1 MPPSNTL
8 SSNSDI
14 IIGIDLGTTN
24 SLVGVVDSGFPIL
37 LADADGRR
45 ILPSAVHFPKDEGG
59 GMKDDGVIVGGAALR
74 MQAISPERTV
84 TSVKRFM
91 GRRLDEISADDVRY
105 PLGAGEH
112 GMVTL
117 KIGETAYSA
126 PEVSAKIL
134 AQLKQT
140 AETALD
146 ESISRA
152 VITVPAYF
160 NDGQRNATKQA
171 GELAGLTVERIV
183 NEPTAAALAY
193 GLDKLDEQ
201 ARVAVYDL
209 GGGTFDISILE
220 LNQGVFQVISTTG
233 DTELGGDDLDEA
245 VADWIWGVL
254 KDEGGRMKD
263 EADASVQIRVLEA
276 ARKAKEELSSKDEV
290 EIQLPFLEGA
300 ASFATT
306 LTREAFEKLAAP
318 ILARTRPHCLKALA
332 DAQSSTSS
340 PSLHPS
346 SFLNEVILVG
356 GSTRIPAV
364 HQLVAEVFGQAPN
377 ISQNPDEAVAL
388 GATIQAGI
396 LSGALQNMVLLD
408 VTPLSL
414 GIETFG
420 GLMNVIIPRN
430 TTIPAKAGE
439 LFTNAVAN
447 QQSMLIR
454 VLQGER
460 EMAKDNWEL
469 GKFQIEFE
477 PGAKGSARVGV
488 QFAID
493 ENGILKILARDTH
506 TETDKVL
513 EIQSA
518 AVDVDDEEVEKMI
531 SESVD
536 FAFDDMNERIW
547 TEAKLK
553 SEELLPAVD
562 MALAKIGGE
571 LTDGEKSVV
580 LDAAAEVKSA
590 LETEPHDVNR
600 LKAANQELDNA
611 TEHLAALLVEAA
623 MAKAL
628 EKQLE
633 S

>member
-1 MPPSNTL
+1 M
-8 SSNSDI
+8 
-14 IIGIDLGTTN
+14 
-24 SLVGVVDSGFPIL
+24 VDSGFPIL
-37 LADADGRR
+37 LADDQGKR
-45 ILPSAVHFPKDEGG
+45 ILPSAVHFGKDAE
-59 GMKDDGVIVGGAALR
+59 VIVGEAALR
-74 MQAISPERTV
+74 MQAMAPDRTV

-91 GRRLDEISADDVRY
+91 GRRLDEVSADEVRY
-105 PLGAGEH
+105 PLGSGAD

-117 KIGETAYSA
+117 TIGDEVFSA
-126 PEVSAKIL
+126 PEVSARIL
-134 AQLKQT
+134 AQLKKT
-140 AETALD
+140 AETAL
-146 ESISRA
+146 EATVSRA

-160 NDGQRNATKQA
+160 NDAQRNATKQA
-171 GELAGLTVERIV
+171 GEIAGLTVERIV

-201 ARVAVYDL
+201 SRVAVYDL

-233 DTELGGDDLDEA
+233 DTRLGGDDIDEA
-245 VADWIWGVL
+245 IANWIWEGL
-254 KDEGGRMKD
+254 KDKGGRRKE
-263 EADASVQIRVLEA
+263 EADSSVRIRVLEA
-276 ARKAKEELSSKDEV
+276 ARKAKEDLSSKDEV

-300 ASFATT
+300 ESFAQT
-306 LTREAFEKLAAP
+306 LTRPQFEKLVAP

-332 DAQSSTSS
+332 DAGIANPADALDQ
-340 PSLHPS
+340 
-346 SFLNEVILVG
+346 VILVG

-377 ISQNPDEAVAL
+377 VSQNPDEAVAL

-493 ENGILKILARDTH
+493 ENGILKILARDTQ
-506 TETDKVL
+506 TNTDKVL

-547 TEAKLK
+547 TEAKMK

-562 MALAKIGGE
+562 MALAKIGDQ
-571 LTDGEKSVV
+571 LTDSEKTEVIS
-580 LDAAAEVKSA
+580 AAAEVKSA

-600 LKAANQELDNA
+600 LKAANQQLDNA

-628 EKQLE
+628 ESQLE
-633 S
+633 G

>member
-1 MPPSNTL
+1 M
-8 SSNSDI
+8 
-14 IIGIDLGTTN
+14 
-24 SLVGVVDSGFPIL
+24 
-37 LADADGRR
+37 
-45 ILPSAVHFPKDEGG
+45 KDES
-59 GMKDDGVIVGGAALR
+59 VTVGEAALR
-74 MQAISPERTV
+74 MQAIAPDRTV

-91 GRRLDEISADDVRY
+91 GRRLDEVSADDVRY
-105 PLGAGEH
+105 PLASGTD

-117 KIGETAYSA
+117 KIGDDELSA
-126 PEVSAKIL
+126 PQVSARIL

-140 AETALD
+140 AEVAL
-146 ESISRA
+146 EAKVSRA

-160 NDGQRNATKQA
+160 NDAQRNATKQA
-171 GELAGLTVERIV
+171 GEIAGLTVERIV

-201 ARVAVYDL
+201 SRVAVYDL

-220 LNQGVFQVISTTG
+220 LNQGVFQVTATTG
-233 DTELGGDDLDEA
+233 DTKLGGDDIDEA
-245 VADWIWGVL
+245 IADWIWGVL
-254 KDEGGRMKD
+254 KDEGGGMTD
-263 EADASVQIRVLEA
+263 EADSSAQIRVLEA
-276 ARKAKEELSSKDEV
+276 ARKAKEDLSSKAEV
-290 EIQLPFLEGA
+290 EIQLPFLEGTE
-300 ASFATT
+300 SFSTM
-306 LTREAFEKLAAP
+306 LTREEFDKLASA
-318 ILARTRPHCLKALA
+318 ILNRTRPHCLKALA
-332 DAQSSTSS
+332 DAGIANPADELDQ
-340 PSLHPS
+340 
-346 SFLNEVILVG
+346 VILVG

-364 HQLVAEVFGQAPN
+364 QQLVAEVFGQTPN
-377 ISQNPDEAVAL
+377 VSQNPDEAVAL

-430 TTIPAKAGE
+430 TTIPSKAGE

-469 GKFQIEFE
+469 GKFQIDFE

-488 QFAID
+488 QFTID

-506 TETDKVL
+506 TQTDKEL

-562 MALAKIGGE
+562 LALTKIGEE
-571 LTDGEKSVV
+571 LTEDEKSAV
-580 LDAAAEVKSA
+580 LTAAAEVNSA
-590 LETEPHDVNR
+590 LDTEPHDVNR
-600 LKAANQELDNA
+600 LKAANEQLDNA

-628 EKQLE
+628 ERQLE